1 MSKIYTSNGTR
12 YSAPTS
18 CTGEAGRVGGGAARS
33 PICASAPASRARQR
47 SDPPATFGC
56 LDVALRAVLPAHA
69 SRCGS
74 TSAAQARLS
83 WELDSVA
90 VELATNPPEAISVRC
105 AMPKGSSHPH
115 SICSRNST
123 RIGYRPISVLWER
136 ERLLAGR
143 PTLSQLRH
151 IAACFPSKQLTAVC
165 RLAHTPLLQSVA
177 PVSRN
182 HRRFDRSQNR
192 TRPKRYF
199 RIGPMGGRHYHS

>member
-1 MSKIYTSNGTR
+1 MHRGSGPGRRRRCAVTDLRFS
-12 YSAPTS
+12 S
-18 CTGEAGRVGGGAARS
+18 GESRS
-33 PICASAPASRARQR
+33 PTIRSPRNLRLFGCRIARGPSRAR
-47 SDPPATFGC
+47 
-56 LDVALRAVLPAHA
+56 A

-151 IAACFPSKQLTAVC
+151 IAACDPSKQLTAVC